1 MARNIDLR
9 SDTCTLQ
16 PEGMKEAMFKAKVGD
31 EYYNDDPTIIELQ
44 ELAAEM
50 LGKEAGLF
58 VASGTMGNLVA
69 ILSQTNRGDVVIEEA
84 DSHSFRNEV
93 SNYAVVGGVAPKQI
107 KGHLGAMGPADIE
120 AAIPPKG
127 YGNPMASLLLIE
139 NSHNA
144 AGGTCITPEQMSGY
158 RKLADKYKLNIHVDG
173 ARIFNSAIALGV
185 DPAELAKDADTLSF
199 CLSKGLSCPFGG
211 IVVGSKEIL
220 SRARKYKQMVGGG
233 FRQMGYMAACG
244 IYALN
249 NMVGRLAEDHE
260 NAKLLAKGL
269 VELGM
274 DVEMESVQTNMVY
287 FNFPPSLID
296 ANEFCEKINSHKGIQ
311 MSAPK
316 KNRIRL
322 VTHYGIEKEDVEYF
336 LNVVKEILN
345 V

>member
-1 MARNIDLR
+1 MARNVDLR

-16 PEGMKEAMFKAKVGD
+16 PEGMKEAMIKARVGD
-31 EYYNDDPTIIELQ
+31 EYYDDDPTIIELQ

-50 LGKEAGLF
+50 LGKEAALF

-69 ILSQTNRGDVVIEEA
+69 ILSQTKRGDVVIEEA
-84 DSHSFRNEV
+84 DSHSFRCEV
-93 SNYAVVGGVAPKQI
+93 NNFAVAGGVVPKQI
-107 KGHLGAMGPADIE
+107 KGHLGAMDPVDIE

-127 YGNPMASLLLIE
+127 YAYPEASLILIE
-139 NSHNA
+139 NTHNG
-144 AGGTCITPEQMSGY
+144 AGGTCITPEQMAEY

-173 ARIFNSAIALGV
+173 ARIFNAAVVLGV
-185 DPAELAKDADTLSF
+185 NPSELAKDADTLSF

-211 IVVGSKEIL
+211 VLVGSKEIM

-233 FRQMGYMAACG
+233 FRQLGYMAATG

-249 NMVGRLAEDHE
+249 NMVERLAEDHE

-274 DVEMESVQTNMVY
+274 NVEMESVQTNMVY
-287 FNFPPSLID
+287 FNVPPSLID
-296 ANEFCEKINSHKGIQ
+296 ANEFSEKINSYEGIQ
-311 MSAPK
+311 MNPPK

-336 LNVVKEILN
+336 LNKAKEVLST
-345 V
+345 

>member
-1 MARNIDLR
+1 MARNVDLR

-16 PEGMKEAMFKAKVGD
+16 PEGMKEAMIKARVGD
-31 EYYNDDPTIIELQ
+31 EYYDDDPTIIELQ

-50 LGKEAGLF
+50 LGKEAALF

-69 ILSQTNRGDVVIEEA
+69 ILSQTKRGDVVIEEA
-84 DSHSFRNEV
+84 DSHSFRCEV
-93 SNYAVVGGVAPKQI
+93 SNFAVAGGVVPKQI
-107 KGHLGAMGPADIE
+107 KGHLGAMDPVDIE
-120 AAIPPKG
+120 AVIPPKG
-127 YGNPMASLLLIE
+127 YAYPEASLILIE
-139 NSHNA
+139 NTHNG
-144 AGGTCITPEQMSGY
+144 AGGTCITPEQMAEY

-173 ARIFNSAIALGV
+173 ARIFNAAVALGV
-185 DPAELAKDADTLSF
+185 NPSELAKDADTLSF

-211 IVVGSKEIL
+211 VLVGSKEIM

-233 FRQMGYMAACG
+233 FRQLGYMAATG

-249 NMVGRLAEDHE
+249 NMVERLAEDHE

-274 DVEMESVQTNMVY
+274 NVEMESVQTNMVY
-287 FNFPPSLID
+287 FNVPPSLID
-296 ANEFCEKINSHKGIQ
+296 ANEFSEKINSHEGIQ
-311 MSAPK
+311 MNPPK

-336 LNVVKEILN
+336 LNKAKEVLST
-345 V
+345 

>member
-1 MARNIDLR
+1 MARNVDLR

-16 PEGMKEAMFKAKVGD
+16 PDEMKEAMIKARVGD
-31 EYYNDDPTIIELQ
+31 EYYDDDPTIIELQ

-50 LGKEAGLF
+50 LGKEAALF

-69 ILSQTNRGDVVIEEA
+69 ILSQTKRGDVVIEEA
-84 DSHSFRNEV
+84 DSHSFRCEV
-93 SNYAVVGGVAPKQI
+93 NNFAVAGGVVPKQI
-107 KGHLGAMGPADIE
+107 KGHLGAMDPVDIE

-127 YGNPMASLLLIE
+127 YAYPEASLILIE
-139 NSHNA
+139 NTHNG
-144 AGGTCITPEQMSGY
+144 AGGTCITPEQMAEY

-173 ARIFNSAIALGV
+173 ARIFNAAVALGV
-185 DPAELAKDADTLSF
+185 NPSELAKDADTLSF

-211 IVVGSKEIL
+211 VLVGSKEIM

-233 FRQMGYMAACG
+233 FRQLGYMAATG

-249 NMVGRLAEDHE
+249 NMVERLAEDHE

-274 DVEMESVQTNMVY
+274 NVEMESVQTNMVY
-287 FNFPPSLID
+287 FNVPPSLID
-296 ANEFCEKINSHKGIQ
+296 ANEFSEKINSYEGIQ
-311 MSAPK
+311 MNPPK

-336 LNVVKEILN
+336 LNKAKEVLST
-345 V
+345 

>member
-1 MARNIDLR
+1 MTRKIDLR

-16 PEGMKEAMFKAKVGD
+16 PEGMKEAMIKARVGD
-31 EYYNDDPTIIELQ
+31 EYYDDDPTIIELQ

-50 LGKEAGLF
+50 LGKEAALF

-69 ILSQTNRGDVVIEEA
+69 ILSQTKRGDVVIEEA
-84 DSHSFRNEV
+84 DSHSFRCEV
-93 SNYAVVGGVAPKQI
+93 SNFAVAGGVVPKQI
-107 KGHLGAMGPADIE
+107 KGHLGAMDPADIE

-127 YGNPMASLLLIE
+127 YAYPEASLILIE
-139 NSHNA
+139 NTHNG
-144 AGGTCITPEQMSGY
+144 AGGTCITPEQMAEY

-173 ARIFNSAIALGV
+173 ARIFNAAVALGV
-185 DPAELAKDADTLSF
+185 NPSELAKDADTLSF

-211 IVVGSKEIL
+211 VLVGSKEIM

-233 FRQMGYMAACG
+233 FRQLGYMAATG

-249 NMVGRLAEDHE
+249 NMVERLAEDHE

-274 DVEMESVQTNMVY
+274 NVEMESVQTNMVY
-287 FNFPPSLID
+287 FNVPPSLID
-296 ANEFCEKINSHKGIQ
+296 ANEFSEKINSYEGIQ
-311 MSAPK
+311 MNPPK

-336 LNVVKEILN
+336 LNKAKEVLST
-345 V
+345 